1 MRLRA
6 NPVGQ
11 PDCASCGEWGEEGPE
26 CARSLGRLAFWTVEG
41 YPPAMLSRSPP
52 PTRPAGF
59 IEPCLPTLAREVP
72 GGPQW
77 VHEIKHDGYRF
88 ICRRDGERV
97 RVFSR
102 NGRDWT
108 DRVPLIAEALQSL
121 PVSSATVDG
130 EGVVCDD
137 RGLSDF
143 NRLRLAVGRRGSRAA
158 FLFAFDLLELEG
170 EDLRLRPWDE
180 RRAAL
185 ARMLRKAGDG
195 LRLSEH
201 LDGTDGATVFGHA
214 CAMGL
219 EGIVAKRRDRP
230 YRSGRSPDWIKVK
243 NPAAP
248 AATRDWEP

>member
-1 MRLRA
+1 M
-6 NPVGQ
+6 
-11 PDCASCGEWGEEGPE
+11 
-26 CARSLGRLAFWTVEG
+26 
-41 YPPAMLSRSPP
+41 PPAMLSRSPP

-59 IEPCLPTLAREVP
+59 IEPCLPTLASEVP
-72 GGPQW
+72 SGPLW

-108 DRVPLIAEALQSL
+108 DRVPLIAEALLAL
-121 PVSSATVDG
+121 PVLSATVDG
-130 EGVVCDD
+130 EGVVVDE

-143 NRLRLAVGRRGSRAA
+143 DCLRSAVGRRGSRAA
-158 FLFAFDLLELEG
+158 FLFAFDLLELDG

-185 ARMLRKAGDG
+185 ARLLRKAGDG
-195 LRLSEH
+195 VRLTEH
-201 LDGTDGATVFGHA
+201 LDGGDGATVFRHA

-230 YRSGRSPDWIKVK
+230 YRSGQSPHWVKVK
-243 NPAAP
+243 NPDAP
-248 AATRDWEP
+248 AATRIMEWE